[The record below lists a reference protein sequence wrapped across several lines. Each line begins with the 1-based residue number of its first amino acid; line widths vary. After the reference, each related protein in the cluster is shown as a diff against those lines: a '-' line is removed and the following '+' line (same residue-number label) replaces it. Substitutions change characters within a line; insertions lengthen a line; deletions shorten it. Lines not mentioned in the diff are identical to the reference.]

1 MAKVYSTD
9 RFRSAG
15 GDWGRWFERKEMNP
29 ALADIA
35 FSLKPGQRGPVVEV
49 PDERTKATVCYLL
62 MVDDVR
68 PAHITPLSEV
78 QVAIDKVLKAQRGS
92 MLLEQWIKRLQAK
105 SHVENF

>member
-1 MAKVYSTD
+1 M
-9 RFRSAG
+9 F
-15 GDWGRWFERKEMNP
+15 
-29 ALADIA
+29 
-35 FSLKPGQRGPVVEV
+35 
-49 PDERTKATVCYLL
+49 
-62 MVDDVR
+62 R

>member
-1 MAKVYSTD
+1 
-9 RFRSAG
+9 
-15 GDWGRWFERKEMNP
+15 
-29 ALADIA
+29 
-35 FSLKPGQRGPVVEV
+35 
-49 PDERTKATVCYLL
+49 